1 MKKGMAINSDLMTME
16 KKKATYLENRKKV
29 TPKISALFKDTFN
42 MVKRR
47 AEDLNF
53 FTSSDALVKLIIGFF
68 ISPEVEQQVEYAKQ
82 IQALYSDKKRRLN

>member
-1 MKKGMAINSDLMTME
+1 MAINSD
-16 KKKATYLENRKKV
+16 
-29 TPKISALFKDTFN
+29 LFKDTFN

-53 FTSSDALVKLIIGFF
+53 FTSSDELVKLIIGFF